1 MRARIKGTKKI
12 IEVEVLRP
20 RMYRQK
26 DKHGRVIE
34 DFEEGELELLQE
46 LTQSSS
52 DHWQEQDNTMAFT
65 LMRDIE
71 QVSFI
76 SKEGKNERISWLN
89 SLEDRFSNQE
99 SNKDHWQDVRE
110 RAVIAAIQAFCSA
123 LVNKVTETM
132 TIDDATKFAIEI
144 ADALVEK
151 LKGE

>member
-1 MRARIKGTKKI
+1 MKARIKGTKKT

-26 DKHGRVIE
+26 DKHGRVVE
-34 DFEEGELELLQE
+34 DFEEDELELLQE
-46 LTQSSS
+46 LTLSTS

-76 SKEGKNERISWLN
+76 SKEGKDERISWLN

-110 RAVIAAIQAFCSA
+110 RAAIAAMQCIIKELYEEKSYT
-123 LVNKVTETM
+123 LEEEKV
-132 TIDDATKFAIEI
+132 ARYSVCY
-144 ADALVEK
+144 ADALVKK